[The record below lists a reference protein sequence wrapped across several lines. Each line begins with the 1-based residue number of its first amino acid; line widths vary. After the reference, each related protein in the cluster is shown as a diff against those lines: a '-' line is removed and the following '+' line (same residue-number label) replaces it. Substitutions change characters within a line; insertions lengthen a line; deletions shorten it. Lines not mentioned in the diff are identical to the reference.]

1 MADAMDVDSAQP
13 RQFRLVKASGDAHVA
28 RLPPSLGARLFD
40 DARAQLTEELESDVS
55 EDEQDPDAKPNF
67 RRRRRR
73 FRGRKLRQH
82 SRWRIEVPEGAGPT
96 ALVGAREGGVASKYA
111 LLRETAAGAVEV
123 LSVKDWFAFRPPVT
137 HQTLNSEEVETAM
150 AKDSVRYDVSAAAR
164 LQPWRRDQG
173 PVAKP
178 KKKTGV
184 FGRLAA
190 KLEADDPITKQA
202 TSKGRKSGG
211 RAAKDLFRSEGNE
224 EVDFG
229 MNAAGGDRDEDIIE
243 GRGDDGL
250 DVEEDFQD
258 DEADEEINDTTGL
271 FFRDDAL
278 SDDEVADDEDDTL
291 TPEQRKAMKEQARKD
306 REQAA
311 LLRGQAPT
319 KRAWREAEHEEEKN
333 KRRKVEST
341 QMGQHS
347 QAWDHTKAQK
357 PTVVLSS
364 SSSKKRQKPSSDDA
378 AELTEAE
385 VRGALQAAG
394 GRMKTKDLLVRFK
407 ARLKANPANKDAI
420 KRILRAVAGVEEGE
434 KGVRV
439 VVLKAE

>member
-1 MADAMDVDSAQP
+1 
-13 RQFRLVKASGDAHVA
+13 
-28 RLPPSLGARLFD
+28 
-40 DARAQLTEELESDVS
+40 
-55 EDEQDPDAKPNF
+55 
-67 RRRRRR
+67 
-73 FRGRKLRQH
+73 
-82 SRWRIEVPEGAGPT
+82 
-96 ALVGAREGGVASKYA
+96 
-111 LLRETAAGAVEV
+111 
-123 LSVKDWFAFRPPVT
+123 
-137 HQTLNSEEVETAM
+137 M
-150 AKDSVRYDVSAAAR
+150 AKDSEGYDVSAAAR

-173 PVAKP
+173 PAAKP

-190 KLEADDPITKQA
+190 KLEADDPITKQT

-278 SDDEVADDEDDTL
+278 SDDEVADDENDTL

-357 PTVVLSS
+357 PVVQLS

>member
-1 MADAMDVDSAQP
+1 MTETV
-13 RQFRLVKASGDAHVA
+13 
-28 RLPPSLGARLFD
+28 SLD
-40 DARAQLTEELESDVS
+40 T
-55 EDEQDPDAKPNF
+55 
-67 RRRRRR
+67 
-73 FRGRKLRQH
+73 
-82 SRWRIEVPEGAGPT
+82 
-96 ALVGAREGGVASKYA
+96 
-111 LLRETAAGAVEV
+111 
-123 LSVKDWFAFRPPVT
+123 
-137 HQTLNSEEVETAM
+137 
-150 AKDSVRYDVSAAAR
+150 
-164 LQPWRRDQG
+164 
-173 PVAKP
+173 
-178 KKKTGV
+178 
-184 FGRLAA
+184 
-190 KLEADDPITKQA
+190 
-202 TSKGRKSGG
+202 
-211 RAAKDLFRSEGNE
+211 
-224 EVDFG
+224 
-229 MNAAGGDRDEDIIE
+229 GGDRDEDIIE

-258 DEADEEINDTTGL
+258 DEADEEKHDLDGL

-347 QAWDHTKAQK
+347 QAWDHTTAKK
-357 PTVVLSS
+357 PTVVIDR
-364 SSSKKRQKPSSDDA
+364 SKKRPKVTSSDDG

-420 KRILRAVAGVEEGE
+420 RRILRAVADV
-434 KGVRV
+434 KDDSGVRV
-439 VVLKAE
+439 LELKAE

>member
-1 MADAMDVDSAQP
+1 METV
-13 RQFRLVKASGDAHVA
+13 
-28 RLPPSLGARLFD
+28 SLD
-40 DARAQLTEELESDVS
+40 T
-55 EDEQDPDAKPNF
+55 
-67 RRRRRR
+67 
-73 FRGRKLRQH
+73 
-82 SRWRIEVPEGAGPT
+82 
-96 ALVGAREGGVASKYA
+96 
-111 LLRETAAGAVEV
+111 
-123 LSVKDWFAFRPPVT
+123 
-137 HQTLNSEEVETAM
+137 
-150 AKDSVRYDVSAAAR
+150 
-164 LQPWRRDQG
+164 
-173 PVAKP
+173 
-178 KKKTGV
+178 
-184 FGRLAA
+184 
-190 KLEADDPITKQA
+190 
-202 TSKGRKSGG
+202 
-211 RAAKDLFRSEGNE
+211 
-224 EVDFG
+224 
-229 MNAAGGDRDEDIIE
+229 GGDRDEDIIE

-258 DEADEEINDTTGL
+258 DEADEEKHDLDGL

-306 REQAA
+306 RKQAA

-364 SSSKKRQKPSSDDA
+364 SSKKRPKVTSSDDG

-420 KRILRAVAGVEEGE
+420 KRILRAVADVSEES
-434 KGVRV
+434 GVRML
-439 VVLKAE
+439 VLKAE